1 MPTLLLKLPNSN
13 TQVED
18 RPEECPYCGG
28 KLMQKWGTTS
38 RSVLGNQNLVAEIQR
53 YRCGDCGGT
62 FRHYPLEFDGPG
74 MSGRIKQ
81 LAAVAWAIGMSLRE
95 VVAIFEE
102 AGIELSHTTVWREG
116 QKIVKMIKHQ
126 ASESPLQRYAID
138 RQFVPRVSNRFG
150 VVLAVDL
157 GGSRPL
163 VLGTLNEH
171 DPRLVKKWLEPL
183 LEGSSIE
190 VNTLGTD
197 LFLSRAFGKNGD
209 APQPIAH

>member
-1 MPTLLLKLPNSN
+1 MPTLIMKLPSSN
-13 TQVED
+13 TEVVEQPD
-18 RPEECPYCGG
+18 ECPYCGG
-28 KLMQKWGTTS
+28 MVIQKWGTTS
-38 RSVLGNQNLVAEIQR
+38 RNVPGVQNTVVEVQR
-53 YRCGDCGGT
+53 YRCGKCGGT
-62 FRHYPLEFDGPG
+62 FRHYPVEYDGPG
-74 MSGRIKQ
+74 MPGRIKQ

-95 VVAIFEE
+95 VVSMFED

-116 QKIVKMIKHQ
+116 QKLVKLIKNQ

-157 GGSRPL
+157 GGSKPL

-171 DPRLVKKWLEPL
+171 DPRRVKKWLEPL

-190 VNTLGTD
+190 MTTVGTD
-197 LFLSRAFGKNGD
+197 LFLSRAFGVNVD
-209 APQPIAH
+209 ATQAATH